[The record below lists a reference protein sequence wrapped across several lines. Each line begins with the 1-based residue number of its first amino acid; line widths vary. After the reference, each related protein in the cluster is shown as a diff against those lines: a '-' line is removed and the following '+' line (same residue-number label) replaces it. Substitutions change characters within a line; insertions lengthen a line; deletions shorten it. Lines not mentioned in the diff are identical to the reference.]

1 MLALWRLRGG
11 CAGTPRGRGVEGKEP
26 PSTSFHVA
34 ISKDKTYR
42 RQKLVRETVGHSFAR
57 AGQHTA
63 CAQVAASHNRT
74 AKPVSQAPPA
84 PAPRLLL
91 GAPPVRSLAVLLAR
105 ALADGDE
112 ARLDGL
118 DGAPSAAVV
127 ALRGEAPGRW
137 VGCGCGCCVAG
148 VVSWCSRA
156 VPCRTGLRVRARVRV
171 RVRVGLGLGSGLGGL
186 G

>member
-1 MLALWRLRGG
+1 
-11 CAGTPRGRGVEGKEP
+11 VEGKEP
-26 PSTSFHVA
+26 PS
-34 ISKDKTYR
+34 KTLR
-42 RQKLVRETVGHSFAR
+42 PSTLRSQKIKRTDDRNSCVKLWGTLSRERDNTPRARQVMH
-57 AGQHTA
+57 
-63 CAQVAASHNRT
+63 AASHNRT

-137 VGCGCGCCVAG
+137 VGCGCGCCEAS
-148 VVSWCSRA
+148 VV
-156 VPCRTGLRVRARVRV
+156 
-171 RVRVGLGLGSGLGGL
+171 
-186 G
+186 

>member
-1 MLALWRLRGG
+1 MATARPIAKRARARQEGAVGG
-11 CAGTPRGRGVEGKEP
+11 GKEP
-26 PSTSFHVA
+26 PTRTPSLA
-34 ISKDKTYR
+34 NSKDETYK
-42 RQKLVRETVGHSFAR
+42 RQKLVRETVGHAFAR

-63 CAQVAASHNRT
+63 CAQVAAPHNRT

-127 ALRGEAPGRW
+127 ALRGEARGRW
-137 VGCGCGCCVAG
+137 VG
-148 VVSWCSRA
+148 
-156 VPCRTGLRVRARVRV
+156 VRV
-171 RVRVGLGLGSGLGGL
+171 RVL
-186 G
+186 